1 MSDQV
6 FVDTS
11 FFKAFIDK
19 KDEFHPQAIQIFKSL
34 QSSNNPLITSNYIL
48 DETFT
53 VIRSKCGLELA
64 KDFKK
69 VLENF
74 EGGLKIIRVLIIDE
88 RNAWKYFFR
97 DWSGLSFTDCVSFAA
112 MTRLGLK
119 HVATFDTHF
128 QKAGFQIKK
137 SN

>member
-6 FVDTS
+6 FVHTS

-19 KDEFHPQAIQIFKSL
+19 KDEFHPQAVQIFKNL
-34 QSSNNPLITSNYIL
+34 KSSNSSLTTSNYIL

-69 VLENF
+69 VLEDF

-88 RNAWKYFFR
+88 QDAWKYFFK
-97 DWSGLSFTDCVSFAA
+97 DWSGLSFTDCVSFAL
-112 MTRLGLK
+112 MRRLEII
-119 HVATFDTHF
+119 HAAAFDTHF

-137 SN
+137 